1 MRPLMRSV
9 RPSPWIMVILA
20 ACTSGGSTATT
31 LYRVDVSGTGSGVV
45 TSSPSGISCT
55 LTQGVTTGACSASFP
70 AGQQVLLTETAAS
83 DWTFLGWGAQS
94 CAVGLA
100 CQLILSQNMAVA
112 VEFVLAGG
120 PGLMQLDL
128 GSAAASAAGMVLTI
142 SGGGGI
148 TAITPAAAYQIQAS
162 TLPASSVTL
171 LVRGDLVVGKL
182 ADLQVQDRS
191 AALTVT
197 VRTAAAGPAGG
208 YAPILP
214 ALFQATISR
223 P

>member
-1 MRPLMRSV
+1 MMRLMRSV
-9 RPSPWIMVILA
+9 RPGPWIIVILA
-20 ACTSGGSTATT
+20 ACSGTSTGTT
-31 LYRVDVSGTGSGVV
+31 LYRIDVSGTGSGVV

-55 LTQGVTTGACSASFP
+55 LTQGVTTGACGASFP
-70 AGQQVLLTETAAS
+70 GGQQVLLTEIAAS
-83 DWTFLGWGAQS
+83 DWTFLGWGGQS

-100 CQLILSQNMAVA
+100 CQLIPSQNMAVA
-112 VEFVLAGG
+112 VEFVRAGG
-120 PGLMQLDL
+120 PGLMQLNL
-128 GSAAASAAGMVLTI
+128 GSAAAGAAGMVLTI

-148 TAITPAAAYQIQAS
+148 TAISPAPSYQIQAG

-171 LVRGDLVVGKL
+171 LVRGNLVVGKL
-182 ADLQVQDRS
+182 ADLQVLDRS
-191 AALTVT
+191 AAVTVT

-208 YAPILP
+208 YAPISP